1 MWSETLRSLKFILA
15 AVGLSSVLAA
25 GCVATPKTPEATG
38 VSGGAPLAVTAP
50 AVSPQPTAA
59 IPAPPTVKPTRHA
72 TEVALSPLAPPI
84 QPTDTVT
91 PPPTATPSPQ
101 PTLDADA
108 RLTLLREMLR
118 TNGGC
123 ELPCWWG
130 VVPGKT
136 TWEATLRQFRS
147 YGDAFVVPHPTREYE
162 YSVSEEFDVKDGI
175 VRGISVSGGTANYLY
190 SPVLA
195 ADWQRYAL
203 RPMLTRHGK
212 PSAVSLQVA
221 VLCMEGGCGDPI
233 YRLFVVFDHA
243 GIAVSYYGSAK
254 DTDPVKICPNPDN
267 IHAISLDLQAPDDP
281 RPILELEHLD
291 PAELPLIYPLAKVST
306 MTLDSFY
313 ETFKASDTA
322 CFTVPAKYWE
332 ELPAGP

>member
-1 MWSETLRSLKFILA
+1 MWRDTLRALKFMLA
-15 AVGLSSVLAA
+15 AVGLGSVLVA
-25 GCVATPKTPEATG
+25 GCVNSTGTPSTPSKAPEATIEMRG
-38 VSGGAPLAVTAP
+38 TPRMPATPGAIVRPSDTSTA
-50 AVSPQPTAA
+50 
-59 IPAPPTVKPTRHA
+59 
-72 TEVALSPLAPPI
+72 L
-84 QPTDTVT
+84 VT
-91 PPPTATPSPQ
+91 PTPIPISSATDAASHLTATPLPQ
-101 PTLDADA
+101 PTLDATA
-108 RLTLLREMLR
+108 RIALLREMLR

-136 TWEATLRQFRS
+136 TAEARLTQFRG
-147 YGDAFVVPHPTREYE
+147 YGGSHFVVPHPTLEYD
-162 YSVSEEFDVKDGI
+162 YSVAEDFDVKDGI
-175 VRGISVSGGTANYLY
+175 VRGISVGGGTANYVY
-190 SPVLA
+190 SSVFA
-195 ADWQRYAL
+195 ADWQRYTL
-203 RPMLTRHGK
+203 RQMLTRHGK

-291 PAELPLIYPLAKVST
+291 PLELPLIRSLPEVST
-306 MTLDSFY
+306 LTLDSFY